1 MAAAF
6 QTSVV
11 DVLSEKTAQAA
22 KEYGVKAVL
31 LSGGVSANEAL
42 RKAARARVPVPIYT
56 VPTVFCTDN
65 AAMIA
70 AAGYYRYQAGER
82 AGWDLDVEPSLRL
95 V

>member
-6 QTSVV
+6 QNAVV
-11 DVLSEKTAQAA
+11 DVLSEKTARAA

-56 VPTVFCTDN
+56 VPNIFCTDN

-70 AAGYYRYQAGER
+70 VAGHYRYQSGER
-82 AGWDLDVEPSLRL
+82 ADWDFDIEPSLRL
-95 V
+95 A

>member
-11 DVLSEKTAQAA
+11 DVLSEKTARAA

-56 VPTVFCTDN
+56 VPNVYCTDN

-70 AAGYYRYQAGER
+70 AAGYYRFQAGER